1 MVVNSDG
8 PFVFRSHSHSTTIVS
23 PRHERPLDEFY
34 TIPLRVPTPEDLAKH
49 NALLAQ
55 AACLK
60 DFIASYKELDSY
72 KNGAPITLTGDGL
85 TVPAVVAVARYP
97 DLVSAA
103 IEEALA
109 ALEKDTARV
118 EALNSSRKIIDDKLA
133 QNKSIYGVS
142 TGFGGSADTR
152 TAEHDLLGLA
162 LLQHQ
167 HAGVL
172 PTALAA
178 VADANASGSYT
189 TSASTSK
196 SSKPLPLSSSASS
209 LSMPA
214 AWTRAAMVVRLNS
227 LLRGHSAASIPL
239 LNAMGGLLTKNITP
253 IVPLRGSISASGDL
267 SPLSY
272 IAGTLIG
279 ERGIYCYA
287 PSDEKFVGAAM
298 GLSGENAKIL
308 RAPEALRQA
317 GLKPIQLRPKEQLAI
332 LNGTAFSCGTAALCV
347 EEARQL
353 LLLGTVCTAMG
364 TEAMRGSADS
374 FCEFIQRIRPH
385 PGQIETGALLTHLLA
400 TSKLATHHAEPGS
413 STPSTHAHGGSL
425 AESGKDQ
432 AMVIDEETIDADAGV
447 LRQDRYPLRTA
458 PQWLGPQLETIQR
471 AAEVITIECNS
482 TTDNPLIDPS
492 TGIVHH
498 GGNFQAMAV
507 TSVLEP
513 LRLSLFHI
521 SKILFA
527 QATELQN
534 PLMSNGLTGNLAS
547 TDASLNFAGKGI
559 DIAMAAYIAELAFL
573 ANPVSTGVQSAEMH
587 NQAVN
592 SMALVSARQTLQ
604 AIEVTQ
610 MVVASYIWLLCQAV
624 DLRALQK
631 EMEEKTFEIVEELK
645 EMEEKTFEIVEELVK
660 DFFNAEAGA
669 EAEGMSETTVTKVD
683 AKEIA
688 KAVWNAFDSSANMDS
703 KPRAEKAAKAS
714 TQPLVDQ
721 LLSSPSSLS
730 SLPAFQSTLSSRLH
744 SFHNTLTTTYLTSS
758 PSPSSLSPSS
768 RYLPALPLLGRTK
781 SLYTFIRSPTSQGG
795 LGVSMHG
802 LENLHKFEGGLSHG
816 EGSGRGTIGLDVAA
830 IFEAIREGRIAR
842 VIVGMFG
849 PDS

>member
-8 PFVFRSHSHSTTIVS
+8 HFARPHSNSHSGSVTTTIVS
-23 PRHERPLDEFY
+23 PRIEHTYEDSCDY
-34 TIPLRVPTPEDLAKH
+34 YGHGIPLRVPTPEDLVKH
-49 NALLAQ
+49 KALLNQ

-60 DFIASYKELDSY
+60 DFIASYQELDSY
-72 KNGAPITLTGDGL
+72 KNGASISLTGDDL
-85 TVPAVVAVARYP
+85 TLSAVVAVARYP
-97 DLVSAA
+97 ELVSAA
-103 IEEALA
+103 IDEALA
-109 ALEKDTARV
+109 SLSRDDSRI

-152 TAEHDLLGLA
+152 TAEHDLLGFA

-167 HAGVL
+167 HSGVL
-172 PTALAA
+172 PTGLQS
-178 VADANASGSYT
+178 VADANATSGAPSSAPST
-189 TSASTSK
+189 TK
-196 SSKPLPLSSSASS
+196 SNTPLPLSSSASS

-227 LLRGHSAASIPL
+227 LLRGHSAASLPL
-239 LNAMGGLLTKNITP
+239 LNAMGGLLSKNVTP

-279 ERGIYCYA
+279 ERGIYCYV
-287 PSDEKFVGAAM
+287 P
-298 GLSGENAKIL
+298 SGEKHLGEELGMSGEGTKVL
-308 RAPEALRQA
+308 RAPDALKSA
-317 GLKPIQLRPKEQLAI
+317 GLQPIRLRPKEQLAI
-332 LNGTAFSCGTAALCV
+332 LNGTAFSCGAAALCV

-353 LLLGTVCTAMG
+353 IMLGTVCTAMG

-374 FCEFIQRIRPH
+374 FCEFIQRVRPH
-385 PGQIETGALLTHLLA
+385 PGQIETGALLTHLLE
-400 TSKLATHHAEPGS
+400 TSKLATRHAEPGHS
-413 STPSTHAHGGSL
+413 AAGNGIEESM
-425 AESGKDQ
+425 AETGKDKII
-432 AMVIDEETIDADAGV
+432 IDEETIDADAGV

-471 AAEVITIECNS
+471 AAEVIAIECNS
-482 TTDNPLIDPS
+482 TTDNPLIDPA

-521 SKILFA
+521 GKILFA

-559 DIAMAAYIAELAFL
+559 DIAMAAYVAELAYL

-592 SMALVSARQTLQ
+592 SLAFVSARYTLQ
-604 AIEVTQ
+604 AIEIVQ
-610 MVVASYIWLLCQAV
+610 MVVASYIYLLCQAV

-631 EMEEKTFEIVEELK
+631 EMEEKTH
-645 EMEEKTFEIVEELVK
+645 EIVEELVK
-660 DFFNAEAGA
+660 EHFAA
-669 EAEGMSETTVTKVD
+669 SEVSVD
-683 AKEIA
+683 VKEVS
-688 KAVWNAFDSSANMDS
+688 KAVWTSFDTSANMDA

-721 LLSSPSSLS
+721 LLSSHSVSFSLA
-730 SLPAFQSTLSSRLH
+730 SLPAFQSSLSARIYNAHTSLTTSYLSS
-744 SFHNTLTTTYLTSS
+744 TSS
-758 PSPSSLSPSS
+758 PSSPA
-768 RYLPALPLLGRTK
+768 YLPALLLLGRTK
-781 SLYTFIRSPTSQGG
+781 SLYTFVRSPVSQGG
-795 LGVSMHG
+795 LGIGMHG
-802 LENLHKFEGGLSHG
+802 HENLQKFVGGLGNGDASA
-816 EGSGRGTIGLDVAA
+816 RGTIGGDVSAIYESIRDGRMGRVVVSMFAA
-830 IFEAIREGRIAR
+830 EE
-842 VIVGMFG
+842 
-849 PDS
+849 